1 MINSKEIKKAA
12 LNKLDWKQALQVSTV
27 FVLASAAL
35 SYAVTYLSALSQN
48 TPIFNSV

>member
-27 FVLASAAL
+27 FVLI
-35 SYAVTYLSALSQN
+35 YQPYHKIHQYLTL
-48 TPIFNSV
+48 